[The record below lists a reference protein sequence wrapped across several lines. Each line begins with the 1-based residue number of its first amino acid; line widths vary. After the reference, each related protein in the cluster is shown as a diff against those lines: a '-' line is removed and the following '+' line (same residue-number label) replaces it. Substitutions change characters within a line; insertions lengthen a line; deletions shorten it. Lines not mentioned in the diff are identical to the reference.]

1 MRARTRKKRRI
12 SSAAALREAEGA
24 VPRDRESGRSR
35 PLPEAGS
42 AVLGVAEEQAC
53 PPPGDSAVFFPGH
66 RPADWVPEVPP
77 VARLGAPLEARHRPP
92 VAADSE
98 SEPAARP
105 PPPGLPRAVVP
116 QKRQPESL
124 QDPRALESR
133 GERDPRAGGRKAGGK
148 KSGTRKSARKSSRGG
163 VARKSSARRAGS
175 SRSKGGVKARGR

>member
-98 SEPAARP
+98 SEPVARP

-116 QKRQPESL
+116 RKRQPESL
-124 QDPRALESR
+124 QDPRALASR
-133 GERDPRAGGRKAGGK
+133 GERDPRAGLNRELEVGKPVERRVAPGRAPGSRAAEGWQERARPGG
-148 KSGTRKSARKSSRGG
+148 A
-163 VARKSSARRAGS
+163 A
-175 SRSKGGVKARGR
+175 